1 MNNFCKCTFVNK
13 CKCTFVNISILL
25 ESATFFDLIG
35 IIFVILPA
43 MRICLFLFVQLLTMN
58 AFSQSCDKVLF
69 TGRVVDTL
77 RPQSF
82 YNLMLINKRTGQGVF
97 GQPNGSY
104 SIYVSQGDTV
114 VLSVKDYIPQ
124 VVVVLADSNCQ
135 CKRKLV
141 IEPRP
146 KEIREIIVKP
156 LKSLEE
162 IREEREALAMRETRM
177 VTGIEVLKSP
187 ITALYQAFSRKEQN
201 KRWIAEQQYKDD
213 QRKVVKELLRLYISY
228 DIINLSEEDFDD
240 FIAFLNVS
248 DSFLKTATE
257 MELITF
263 IKDKFEHFQLVKN
276 K

>member
-1 MNNFCKCTFVNK
+1 
-13 CKCTFVNISILL
+13 
-25 ESATFFDLIG
+25 
-35 IIFVILPA
+35 
-43 MRICLFLFVQLLTMN
+43 
-58 AFSQSCDKVLF
+58 
-69 TGRVVDTL
+69 
-77 RPQSF
+77 
-82 YNLMLINKRTGQGVF
+82 MLINKRTGQGVF

-146 KEIREIIVKP
+146 K
-156 LKSLEE
+156 E